1 MRRYILRRLS
11 LTPIMLLGI
20 TVMTFFMFN
29 LAPGDPVT
37 ALIKPGQLD
46 GFGQGQGANLEMLRA
61 KYGLDKPIYVRY
73 LVWLRELLKG
83 NLGYSYDTD
92 RPVIETIAEAIPAT
106 LLLQA
111 TSIGMALIIGVILGI
126 ITALKQYS
134 RLDHV
139 LTFGA
144 LFGISLP
151 NFFIALIA
159 MYIFA
164 VKLDWLPIAGMWTP
178 GEPTDFNLDL
188 LHHMILPAAA
198 GGVIYVA
205 SYMRYARASTLDALS
220 ADYVVT
226 ARAKGLQEYLVVIRH
241 VLRNALL
248 PIVTI
253 MGLSLPGLLGGSFI
267 VETIFSWNGLGLL
280 GFRALMS
287 RDYPLQMGVALMV
300 ATLILLAN
308 LITDIAYAFVDP
320 RVRYE

>member
-20 TVMTFFMFN
+20 SLMTFFMFN

-61 KYGLDKPIYVRY
+61 RYGLDKPIYVRY

-92 RPVIETIAEAIPAT
+92 RPVLETIAEAVPAT
-106 LLLQA
+106 LLLQT
-111 TSIGMALIIGVILGI
+111 TSIGMALIIGVMLGI

-178 GEPTDFNLDL
+178 GEPIGFNLDL
-188 LHHMILPAAA
+188 LHHMILPATA
-198 GGVIYVA
+198 GGIIYVA

-226 ARAKGLQEYLVVIRH
+226 ARAKGLQERLVVMRH

-267 VETIFSWNGLGLL
+267 IETIFSWNGLGLL